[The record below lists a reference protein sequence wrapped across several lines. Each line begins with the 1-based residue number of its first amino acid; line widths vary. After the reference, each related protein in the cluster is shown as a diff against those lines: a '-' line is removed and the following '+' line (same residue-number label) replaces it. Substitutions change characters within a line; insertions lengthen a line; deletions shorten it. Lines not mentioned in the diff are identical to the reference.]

1 MNGQVIQ
8 KVRFYS
14 AILPKV
20 PMSTIS
26 SGTTLNCRIQK
37 TQVDIINLVPTYMN
51 PHALPVFLTWYYH
64 INLIRKRLT
73 QSRPRL
79 RTHYLQS
86 DCVRLSRLGLARNHC
101 LADQSTGEP

>member
-37 TQVDIINLVPTYMN
+37 KHQVDIS
-51 PHALPVFLTWYYH
+51 TWCR
-64 INLIRKRLT
+64 LI
-73 QSRPRL
+73 
-79 RTHYLQS
+79 
-86 DCVRLSRLGLARNHC
+86 
-101 LADQSTGEP
+101 

>member
-37 TQVDIINLVPTYMN
+37 QHKLIYQLGADLYEPT
-51 PHALPVFLTWYYH
+51 
-64 INLIRKRLT
+64 RLT
-73 QSRPRL
+73 GFSHLVLP
-79 RTHYLQS
+79 Y
-86 DCVRLSRLGLARNHC
+86 
-101 LADQSTGEP
+101 

>member
-20 PMSTIS
+20 PISTIS

-37 TQVDIINLVPTYMN
+37 KHQVDISTCADLYEPT
-51 PHALPVFLTWYYH
+51 
-64 INLIRKRLT
+64 RLT
-73 QSRPRL
+73 GFSHLVLP
-79 RTHYLQS
+79 Y
-86 DCVRLSRLGLARNHC
+86 
-101 LADQSTGEP
+101 